1 MINFK
6 DQFKDLASSL
16 KKDFTIDVILKSG
29 IEDAIFPNLNIIT
42 INSDPRWETRFY
54 MLLHEVGHLLYEK
67 TEDDKNKFMETV
79 RFGRELS
86 SKSKRKYIAEVLE
99 ESLAWKYGQALA
111 KERNYKINYNKYDK
125 LASECIMSYSVLG
138 LRSIYGKAFKIEGIV

>member
-1 MINFK
+1 LINFK

-16 KKDFTIDVILKSG
+16 KKDFSIDVILKSG
-29 IEDAIFPNLNIIT
+29 VEDAIFPNLNIIT

-111 KERNYKINYNKYDK
+111 KERNYKINYNK
-125 LASECIMSYSVLG
+125 
-138 LRSIYGKAFKIEGIV
+138 